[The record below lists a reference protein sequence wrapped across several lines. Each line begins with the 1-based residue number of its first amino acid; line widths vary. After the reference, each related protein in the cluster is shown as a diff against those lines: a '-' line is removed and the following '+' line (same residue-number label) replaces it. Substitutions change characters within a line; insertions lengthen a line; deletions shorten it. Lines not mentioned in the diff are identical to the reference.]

1 MLFIFF
7 YQQAFLSFLQ
17 KKYNSTAISTATS
30 TAISITTS
38 TPIFE
43 IWDEKIM
50 NAKYEEF
57 VKQIFEI
64 EFEFDFDFDFEMIN
78 HLPLP
83 YSSFA

>member
-17 KKYNSTAISTATS
+17 KKYNSTATS

-38 TPIFE
+38 TLIFE

-64 EFEFDFDFDFEMIN
+64 EFEVGVEFDFDFDFEMIN